1 MTETTTIYLKE
12 LKIVHDLFAPEDFFS
27 QAVALISGATLIALH
42 CLFKEEYKA
51 IRPFI
56 VIGKLTL
63 PHNRGKPHENQA
75 KVLSEKDHFE

>member
-1 MTETTTIYLKE
+1 MKE
-12 LKIVHDLFAPEDFFS
+12 LKIDLFAAEDFFS

-63 PHNRGKPHENQA
+63 PHNRGKPHKKAGIILNEYFCQY
-75 KVLSEKDHFE
+75 LS